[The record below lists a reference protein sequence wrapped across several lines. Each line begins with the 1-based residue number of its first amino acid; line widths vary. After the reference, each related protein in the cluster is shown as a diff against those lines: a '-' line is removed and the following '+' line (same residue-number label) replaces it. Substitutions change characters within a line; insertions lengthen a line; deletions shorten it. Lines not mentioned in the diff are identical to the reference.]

1 VIAFPNEELP
11 VPSLNDVARK
21 LVAPGMGILAADESE
36 GTIAKRFAVI
46 GLPVTFETRRDY
58 REMLFRSTEAM
69 RKYISGVILTEETLK
84 QSAADGTPFVA
95 LFADTDVIPGI
106 KVDRG
111 AFAMPGTR
119 GEKITEGLD
128 GLRHRLEE
136 YAKLGAKFAKWRGV
150 IAVNDY
156 APSRNGIR
164 ANAHVLARYA
174 ALCQEAGIVPVVEPE
189 VLADGEPGDHSM
201 QRCAEVTSE
210 TLATVFEELRLAGVE
225 LAGMLLKPNMVTP
238 GVRSSERAS
247 QEQIAAATLDVLKAH
262 VPARVPGIAFLSG
275 GQSDAAATANLSAI
289 NRMGPLPWAVTFSY
303 GRALQ
308 NAAMLLWGGDP
319 ANVPQAQ
326 VAFAHR
332 AKMNSLAALGKWQP
346 ELDRAA

>member
-1 VIAFPNEELP
+1 MPTLA
-11 VPSLNDVARK
+11 DVARQ

-58 REMLFRSTEAM
+58 REMLFRSREAM
-69 RKYISGVILTEETLK
+69 TDYISGVILTEETLT

-95 LFADTDVIPGI
+95 LLADTNVIPGI

-128 GLRHRLEE
+128 GLRARLEH
-136 YAKLGAKFAKWRGV
+136 YRKLGAKFAKWRGV
-150 IAVNDY
+150 IAVSDY

-189 VLADGEPGDHSM
+189 VLADGEPGNHGIE
-201 QRCAEVTSE
+201 RCAEVTAE
-210 TLATVFEELRLAGVE
+210 TLATVFEELRLANVDLG
-225 LAGMLLKPNMVTP
+225 GMLLKPNMVTP
-238 GVRSSERAS
+238 GMRSLERPGAD
-247 QEQIAAATLDVLKAH
+247 EIAARTLEVLKAQ
-262 VPARVPGIAFLSG
+262 VPAAVPGIAFLSG
-275 GQSDAAATANLSAI
+275 GQSDEAATANLSAM
-289 NRMGPLPWAVTFSY
+289 NRKGPLPWALTFSY

-308 NAAMLLWGGDP
+308 SAALLAWNGEA
-319 ANVPQAQ
+319 ANVPAAQ
-326 VAFAHR
+326 LAFAHR
-332 AKMNSLAALGKWQP
+332 AKMNSLAATGTWAA

>member
-1 VIAFPNEELP
+1 M
-11 VPSLNDVARK
+11 PSLNEIATK

-58 REMLFRSTEAM
+58 REMLFRAREAM
-69 RKYISGVILTEETLK
+69 SKYITGVILTEETLL
-84 QSAADGTPFVA
+84 QDAADGTPFVA
-95 LFADTDVIPGI
+95 LLADSDVMPGI

-111 AFAMPGTR
+111 AFAMPGTA

-128 GLRHRLEE
+128 GLRQRLTH
-136 YAKLGAKFAKWRGV
+136 YARLGAKFAKWRGV
-150 IAVNDY
+150 IAVSNV

-201 QRCAEVTSE
+201 ARCADVTAE
-210 TLATVFEELRLAGVE
+210 TLATVFEELQLAGVD
-225 LAGMLLKPNMVTP
+225 LGGMLLKPNMVTP
-238 GVRSSERAS
+238 GVRSAERPGPEA
-247 QEQIAAATLDVLKAH
+247 IAAATLAVLNAN
-262 VPARVPGIAFLSG
+262 VPAEVPGIAFLSG
-275 GQSDAAATANLSAI
+275 GQSDEAATANLSAMNAI
-289 NRMGPLPWAVTFSY
+289 GPHPWALTFSY

-308 NAAMLLWGGDP
+308 TAALLAWAGEP
-319 ANVPQAQ
+319 ANVAVAQA
-326 VAFAHR
+326 AFAHR
-332 AKMNSLAALGKWQP
+332 ARMNALAATGKWAP